1 MRKEIVT
8 FTSKYNGISEI
19 GVLTMIKFFAYN
31 WQVRDEWFDW
41 CNQLTMK
48 ELLKERRGGV
58 GNILYTLFHI
68 IDVEYSWIRGI
79 QGKED
84 VVFQFADY
92 NTLEKVK
99 SLSDKLRNE
108 IAEFLKKDVGGLKE
122 KLVSVTWDEDKYTFD
137 EILHHIIIHEIH
149 HIGQLS
155 VWARELELSPVP
167 ANFIGRE
174 LARRFINENE

>member
-1 MRKEIVT
+1 
-8 FTSKYNGISEI
+8 
-19 GVLTMIKFFAYN
+19 MIKFFAYN

-68 IDVEYSWIRGI
+68 IDVEYSWIRRI

-84 VVFQFADY
+84 LVFQFADY

-99 SLSDKLRNE
+99 SLSVESRSE
-108 IAEFLKKDVGGLKE
+108 ITDFIKENVGSLNE
-122 KLVSVTWDEDKYTFD
+122 KLVSVPWDEETYTFD
-137 EILHHIIIHEIH
+137 EIIHHIITHEIH

-155 VWARELELSPVP
+155 VWARELDLSPVP

-174 LARRFINENE
+174 LMKIKENINENE

>member
-1 MRKEIVT
+1 
-8 FTSKYNGISEI
+8 
-19 GVLTMIKFFAYN
+19 MIKFFEYN

-41 CNQLTMK
+41 CDQVTIE
-48 ELLKERRGGV
+48 ELLMDRKGGV

-92 NTLEKVK
+92 YTLEKVK
-99 SLSDKLRNE
+99 SLSDQLRIE
-108 IAEFLKKDVGGLKE
+108 IADFLKVDLSDLKE
-122 KLVSVTWDEDKYTFD
+122 LSVGVPWDEARYTVND
-137 EILHHIIIHEIH
+137 ILHHIIAHEIH

-155 VWARELELSPVP
+155 VWARELELQPVSS
-167 ANFIGRE
+167 NLVGRE
-174 LARRFINENE
+174 LRSVHSY

>member
-1 MRKEIVT
+1 
-8 FTSKYNGISEI
+8 
-19 GVLTMIKFFAYN
+19 MIKFFEYN

-41 CNQLTMK
+41 CNQVTIE
-48 ELLKERRGGV
+48 ELLKDRKGGV

-99 SLSDKLRNE
+99 SLSDQLRIE
-108 IAEFLKKDVGGLKE
+108 LAEFLKTDLSDLKE
-122 KLVSVTWDEDKYTFD
+122 LIVSVPWDEAKYNVND
-137 EILHHIIIHEIH
+137 ILHHIIAHEIH

-155 VWARELELSPVP
+155 VWARELELQPVS
-167 ANFIGRE
+167 ANLVGRD
-174 LARRFINENE
+174 LKSVHFY

>member
-1 MRKEIVT
+1 
-8 FTSKYNGISEI
+8 
-19 GVLTMIKFFAYN
+19 MIKFFEYN

-41 CNQLTMK
+41 CNQLTIK
-48 ELLKERRGGV
+48 ELLKDRRGGV

-99 SLSDKLRNE
+99 SLSDKSRNE
-108 IAEFLKKDVGGLKE
+108 IAEYLKTNVGALKE
-122 KLVSVTWDEDKYTFD
+122 KLVSVSWDEDKYTFD
-137 EILHHIIIHEIH
+137 EILHHIITHEIH

-174 LARRFINENE
+174 LTRGFINGNE

>member
-1 MRKEIVT
+1 
-8 FTSKYNGISEI
+8 
-19 GVLTMIKFFAYN
+19 MIKFFEYN

-41 CNQLTMK
+41 CNQLTIE
-48 ELLKERRGGV
+48 ELLIDRKGGV
-58 GNILYTLFHI
+58 GKILYTLFHI

-99 SLSDKLRNE
+99 SLSDQLRIE
-108 IAEFLKKDVGGLKE
+108 LAGFLKTDLSDLKE
-122 KLVSVTWDEDKYTFD
+122 LILSVPWDEEEYNVND
-137 EILHHIIIHEIH
+137 ILHHIIAHEIH

-155 VWARELELSPVP
+155 VWARELELHPVS
-167 ANFIGRE
+167 ANLVGRE
-174 LARRFINENE
+174 LKSIQSY

>member
-1 MRKEIVT
+1 MVT
-8 FTSKYNGISEI
+8 I
-19 GVLTMIKFFAYN
+19 IKFFEYN

-41 CNQLTMK
+41 CKQLTIE
-48 ELLKERRGGV
+48 ELLMNRKGGV

-84 VVFQFADY
+84 VVFHFADY

-99 SLSDKLRNE
+99 SLSDKLRIE
-108 IAEFLKKDVGGLKE
+108 IVEFLRTNLDDIKE
-122 KLVSVTWDEDKYTFD
+122 QSVSVPWDEEKYTVD
-137 EILHHIIIHEIH
+137 EILHHLIAHEIH

-155 VWARELELSPVP
+155 VWSREVELQPVSS
-167 ANFIGRE
+167 NFVGRE
-174 LARRFINENE
+174 FKAVHFY

>member
-1 MRKEIVT
+1 
-8 FTSKYNGISEI
+8 
-19 GVLTMIKFFAYN
+19 MIKFFEYN

-41 CNQLTMK
+41 CNQLTIE
-48 ELLKERRGGV
+48 ELLIDRKGGV

-92 NTLEKVK
+92 NTIEKVK
-99 SLSDKLRNE
+99 SLSDKLRIE
-108 IAEFLKKDVGGLKE
+108 IVEFLKTNLDDLKE
-122 KLVSVTWDEDKYTFD
+122 QSVSVPWDEEKYTVD
-137 EILHHIIIHEIH
+137 EILHHLIAHEIH

-155 VWARELELSPVP
+155 VWSRELEILPVSS
-167 ANFIGRE
+167 NLVGRE
-174 LARRFINENE
+174 LKSIHSY

>member
-1 MRKEIVT
+1 
-8 FTSKYNGISEI
+8 
-19 GVLTMIKFFAYN
+19 MIKFFTYN

-41 CNQLTMK
+41 CNQLTIE
-48 ELLKERRGGV
+48 ELLKDRRGGV

-84 VVFQFADY
+84 VAFQFVNY

-99 SLSDKLRNE
+99 SFSTKSRNE
-108 IAEFLKKDVGGLKE
+108 IAEFLETNLGSLKE
-122 KLVSVTWDEDKYTFD
+122 NRVSVSWDEDTYTVD
-137 EILHHIIIHEIH
+137 EILHHIITHEIH
-149 HIGQLS
+149 HMGQLS
-155 VWARELELSPVP
+155 VWARELKLSPVP

-174 LARRFINENE
+174 LMRRTINEKE

>member
-1 MRKEIVT
+1 
-8 FTSKYNGISEI
+8 
-19 GVLTMIKFFAYN
+19 MIKFFEYN

-41 CNQLTMK
+41 CNQLTIK
-48 ELLKERRGGV
+48 ELLKDRKGGV

-79 QGKED
+79 QDKED
-84 VVFQFADY
+84 VVIQFADY

-99 SLSDKLRNE
+99 NLSDKLRNE
-108 IAEFLKKDVGGLKE
+108 IAEFLKEDLGGLKE
-122 KLVSVTWDEDKYTFD
+122 KLVIVSWDEDKYTVA
-137 EILHHIIIHEIH
+137 EILHHIITHEIH

-155 VWARELELSPVP
+155 VWARELELRPVP

-174 LARRFINENE
+174 IKPIHSY